1 MARELLAI
9 LTQKVVHMKNSAR
22 WLLIFLFALLVAL
35 ADTAHAQRDAFPVL
49 PGMEKQVEFWKRV
62 FTEYGFSQLIYFDP
76 QDMGTI
82 YEVSEVGPDNLPD
95 ETIRA
100 ERARIAAANGVSID
114 RVYAQR
120 GVKEKTAEGLKRSG
134 RYIAQMQ
141 QILRERGVP
150 IEISYLPMVESSFD
164 INVRSYMGALGMW
177 QFMPATGRSFNMRV
191 ESAIDERRDPIESTR
206 AAASYLKQA
215 YESLGSWP
223 LAITSYNYGPAGMA
237 RAVADMGT
245 NNLVELIRSYN
256 GPYWGFA
263 PKNFYAEFL
272 VAVEIGKN
280 IQRYFPGL
288 VLEAPV
294 TTKDHELTG
303 MTSLEAV
310 ANASGLS
317 QDQLLA
323 WNPAL
328 TSAVRWLPAGYRVKL
343 PVEVNMEP
351 IVEVVRYEPPAAP
364 VMARGR
370 GRVVAAANRA
380 TQPKAVHHQVRP
392 GETLGKIAA
401 RYGASVQRILQVNGL
416 RHANLVK
423 IGSTLVIPRA

>member
-1 MARELLAI
+1 
-9 LTQKVVHMKNSAR
+9 MKNSLR
-22 WLLIFLFALLVAL
+22 LTLTFFFALLVMPVEQAS
-35 ADTAHAQRDAFPVL
+35 AQREPFPLL
-49 PGMEKQVEFWKRV
+49 PGMEKQVEFWKKV
-62 FTEYGFSQLIYFDP
+62 FTEYSFSQLIFFDP
-76 QDMGTI
+76 QDLGTI

-95 ETIRA
+95 EIIRS
-100 ERARIAAANGVSID
+100 ERARIAAANGVTID

-120 GVKEKTAEGLKRSG
+120 GVKEKTAEGWKRAG
-134 RYIAQMQ
+134 RYMVQMQ
-141 QILRERGVP
+141 QIFRERGLPV
-150 IEISYLPMVESSFD
+150 EIAYLPMVESSFD

-191 ESAIDERRDPIESTR
+191 DGVIDERRDPIESSR
-206 AAASYLKQA
+206 AAAAYLKQA
-215 YESLGSWP
+215 YEMLGSWP

-245 NNLVELIRSYN
+245 SNLVDLIRNYN

-272 VAVEIGKN
+272 VAVEIGRN
-280 IQRYFPGL
+280 IERYFPGL
-288 VLEAPV
+288 VLDTPV
-294 TTKDHELTG
+294 TVKDHELTS

-328 TSAVRWLPAGYRVKL
+328 TSQVRWLPAGYRVKL
-343 PVEVNMEP
+343 PVDVAMEP
-351 IVEVVRYEPPAAP
+351 IVEVARYEPPSRAVA
-364 VMARGR
+364 GR
-370 GRVVAAANRA
+370 GRAGVVAAANKA
-380 TQPKAVHHQVRP
+380 AQPKMVHHQVKP
-392 GETLGKIAA
+392 GETIGKIAA
-401 RYGASVQRILQVNGL
+401 RYGASVQRILQANGL
-416 RHANLVK
+416 RHANFVR

>member
-1 MARELLAI
+1 MRVARKLP
-9 LTQKVVHMKNSAR
+9 QKVVHMKHPAR
-22 WLLIFLFALLVAL
+22 WLLSFLFALLVAVPDL
-35 ADTAHAQRDAFPVL
+35 SHAQRDPFPVL

-62 FTEYGFSQLIYFDP
+62 FTELSFSQLVYFDP
-76 QDMGTI
+76 QDLGTI

-95 ETIRA
+95 ETIRS
-100 ERARIAAANGVSID
+100 ERARIAAANGVTID

-134 RYIAQMQ
+134 RYMAQMQ
-141 QILRERGVP
+141 QIFRERGLPV
-150 IEISYLPMVESSFD
+150 EISYLPMVESSFD

-177 QFMPATGRSFNMRV
+177 QFMPATGRGFNMRV
-191 ESAIDERRDPIESTR
+191 DGAIDERRDPIESTR

-245 NNLVELIRSYN
+245 SNLVELIRNYN

-288 VLEAPV
+288 VLETPV
-294 TTKDHELTG
+294 TAKDHELTA
-303 MTSLEAV
+303 MTSLQAV

-328 TSAVRWLPAGYRVKL
+328 TSGVRWLPAGYRVKL

-351 IVEVVRYEPPAAP
+351 IVEVARYEPPAAVP
-364 VMARGR
+364 ARGR
-370 GRVVAAANRA
+370 GKVA
-380 TQPKAVHHQVRP
+380 QVKAVHHQVKP

-401 RYGASVQRILQVNGL
+401 RYGASVQRILQANGL
-416 RHANLVK
+416 RQANLVRV
-423 IGSTLVIPRA
+423 GSTLVIPRA